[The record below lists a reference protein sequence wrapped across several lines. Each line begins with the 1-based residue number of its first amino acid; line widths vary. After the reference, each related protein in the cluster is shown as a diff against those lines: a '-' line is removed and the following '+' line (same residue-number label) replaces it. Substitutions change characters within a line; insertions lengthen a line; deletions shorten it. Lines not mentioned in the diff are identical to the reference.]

1 MDLIRIG
8 FMVSLWLWPKIYI
21 RLGCSVST
29 LDTPQFSRSQPSLTV
44 EELVEQRVGTLT
56 AKMKAKY
63 EAQEKNL
70 EEIMTRYE
78 AYFSSHYPLFYK
90 PPRDPPTSTSTSTST
105 FELVIDLYIYL
116 QLIFT
121 FYKFCNS
128 ISLIFIAIFNFFT
141 LYKIYFSI

>member
-1 MDLIRIG
+1 
-8 FMVSLWLWPKIYI
+8 MVSLWLWLKIYM

-90 PPRDPPTSTSTSTST
+90 PPRDPPTSTST

-121 FYKFCNS
+121 LYKFCNS